1 MFTETYKIEH
11 NINIKPIV
19 LEKINFLKSLCKKY
33 NVAYLYLF
41 GSATSD
47 RFNENSDLDFLVAFD
62 NVPIFDYADYF
73 FDFMHELED
82 LYGRKIDLL
91 TEQSLTNP
99 YLIKSI
105 NRNKQLIYDRRNQEV
120 FA

>member
-1 MFTETYKIEH
+1 MEQNK
-11 NINIKPIV
+11 NINPFV
-19 LEKINFLKSLCKKY
+19 LEKYNSLQLLCLKYK
-33 NVAYLYLF
+33 VANLYLF
-41 GSATSD
+41 GSATND
-47 RFNENSDLDFLVAFD
+47 RFTENSDLDFLVTFD

-73 FDFMHELED
+73 FDLMHELED
-82 LYGRKIDLL
+82 LYQRKIDLL

-105 NRNKQLIYDRRNQEV
+105 NSNKQLIYDKRNQKV